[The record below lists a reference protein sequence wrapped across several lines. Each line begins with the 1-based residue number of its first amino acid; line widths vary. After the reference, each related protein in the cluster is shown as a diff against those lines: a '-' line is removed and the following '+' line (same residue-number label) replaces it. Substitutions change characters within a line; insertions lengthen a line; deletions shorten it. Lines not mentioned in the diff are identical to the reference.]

1 MFNVAGKFCERIY
14 VTGHDRNVICVISFY
29 EHKVA
34 FVKQKKEQQT
44 NKQTKQNIAV
54 IV

>member
-14 VTGHDRNVICVISFY
+14 VTGNDRNVICVISFY
-29 EHKVA
+29 ERKVA
-34 FVKQKKEQQT
+34 FVKQKKTKT